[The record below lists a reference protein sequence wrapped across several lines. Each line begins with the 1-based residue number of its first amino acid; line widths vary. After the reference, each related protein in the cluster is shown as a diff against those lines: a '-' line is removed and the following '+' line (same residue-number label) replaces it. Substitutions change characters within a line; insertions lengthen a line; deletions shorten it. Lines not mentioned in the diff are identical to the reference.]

1 VDYKQQAKELEEL
14 SRAIDTFG
22 KLIGA
27 DLSMKKRLRGR
38 GSSNQAGLR
47 AIADK
52 LTELI
57 NKELI

>member
-1 VDYKQQAKELEEL
+1 MDYEQQAKELEEL

-38 GSSNQAGLR
+38 GSSNRAGLK
-47 AIADK
+47 AIADR
-52 LTELI
+52 L
-57 NKELI
+57 KELI